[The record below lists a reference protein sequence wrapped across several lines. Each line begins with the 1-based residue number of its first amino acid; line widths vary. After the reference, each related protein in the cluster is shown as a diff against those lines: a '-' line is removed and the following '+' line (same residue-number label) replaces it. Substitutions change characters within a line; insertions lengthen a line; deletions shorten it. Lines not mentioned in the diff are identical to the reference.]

1 MAFEKFIWYFKDKPC
16 VYCSNCYE
24 CGYNPVDGDE
34 SCMTK
39 RLVRI
44 VFYGNGDCWE
54 GKKRNDA

>member
-1 MAFEKFIWYFKDKPC
+1 MILEKFIWYFEEKPC
-16 VYCSNCYE
+16 ICCGNCYE

-44 VFYGNGDCWE
+44 VFYGNGDCWK
-54 GKKRNDA
+54 GKK